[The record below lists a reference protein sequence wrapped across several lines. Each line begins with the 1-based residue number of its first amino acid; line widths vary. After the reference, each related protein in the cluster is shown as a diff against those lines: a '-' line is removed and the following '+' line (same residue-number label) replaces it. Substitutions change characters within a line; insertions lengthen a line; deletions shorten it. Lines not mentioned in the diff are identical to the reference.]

1 MGQQWSYRSPISD
14 KQFDIFMVFSI
25 LNIDWRY
32 QIWQAGVTITDNSFL
47 YSLWYF
53 TFSVLGNFNNFFF
66 AAHLLDVAV
75 GFKTLRTILQ
85 SVTHNGKQLVLTVM
99 LLTIIVY
106 IYTVIAFN
114 FFRKFYIQ
122 EEDEEIDKKCH
133 DMATVRIENYH
144 FDSVH
149 AILILIVFSSA
160 SYFIYTKESEL
171 AVVLVMKLVIQMVM
185 IMNFIVFCLISL
197 SSSSLL
203 SFCWPLF
210 KVGTN

>member
-1 MGQQWSYRSPISD
+1 
-14 KQFDIFMVFSI
+14 MVFSI

-133 DMATVRIENYH
+133 DMATVRTENYH
-144 FDSVH
+144 STCFIDFH
-149 AILILIVFSSA
+149 CVF
-160 SYFIYTKESEL
+160 
-171 AVVLVMKLVIQMVM
+171 
-185 IMNFIVFCLISL
+185 
-197 SSSSLL
+197 
-203 SFCWPLF
+203 
-210 KVGTN
+210 